1 MQQTNDGSLV
11 VTNAPCSQGMLT
23 IKVIGYV
30 GSIQGPSVLSLQ
42 LSVNPKLF

>member
-1 MQQTNDGSLV
+1 MQQTNDASSV

-30 GSIQGPSVLSLQ
+30 GGVQGPSVLSLQ
-42 LSVNPKLF
+42 LSVNLKLF